1 MVIAVAA
8 MLLLHHLHRY
18 LIIYN
23 VFQISVTNDIRFYGL
38 LKTIGTTPRQL
49 RRIIR
54 QQALTLSLAG
64 IPWGW
69 CWVADRRQL
78 TPAIVSQL
86 NGVVPMT
93 SVSPVIF
100 IGAALF
106 SLVTVLL
113 SRRKPG
119 RIAGKVSPIEAVRYT
134 EGGGIKRKTKK
145 AAGRVP
151 AVHGLGQ
158 PGPQRADRC
167 HRHVPVSGGGTADSD
182 GELHQRLRHGQVR
195 VLISHPATSLWRTP
209 ASSRPAGTSST
220 LIWAS
225 SVRQ

>member
-1 MVIAVAA
+1 MVAAIAA
-8 MLLLHHLHRY
+8 MLLLIIFTGY

-49 RRIIR
+49 GWIIR

-64 IPWGW
+64 IPLGLIAGW
-69 CWVADRRQL
+69 FIGGQI

-86 NGVVPMT
+86 EGIEPVT

-113 SRRKPG
+113 SCRKPG
-119 RIAGKVSPIEAVRYT
+119 RAAAKVSPIEAVRYT
-134 EGGGIKRKTKK
+134 EGGTIRRKTKK
-145 AAGRVP
+145 GRLHRGRHHQAQDEEGPQRRVP

-158 PGPQRADRC
+158 PGPQPGQDRR
-167 HRHVPVSGGGTADSD
+167 HRHLPVPGGGAADGD
-182 GELHQRLRHGQVR
+182 GELHQRL
-195 VLISHPATSLWRTP
+195 
-209 ASSRPAGTSST
+209 
-220 LIWAS
+220 
-225 SVRQ
+225 